1 VGGGGGRLL
10 VAPILRKGSMTEQFI
25 QILGRRKDGSIQFL
39 DRAEV
44 GLGHAFAR
52 TECVDIAEGVRSMG
66 YVQAILEEKPRAFG
80 KFDCLADWI
89 VSVTMVA
96 ILILGLIMAWR

>member
-1 VGGGGGRLL
+1 
-10 VAPILRKGSMTEQFI
+10 MTEQFI
-25 QILGRRKDGSIQFL
+25 QILGRRKDGSIQFM
-39 DRAEV
+39 DRDEV

-52 TECVDIAEGVRSMG
+52 TECVDLAEGVRRMG
-66 YVQAILEEKPRAFG
+66 CVEAIPEEKPRAFG